1 MKEIKEINMMCIEC
15 EGKGYFEDVISEGL
29 QPGDPYLEPHV
40 ERCDE
45 CKVFAND
52 EEALAFLNDEPY
64 ISDEDKQQ
72 TLAEIA
78 AEKQKEKN
86 E

>member
-1 MKEIKEINMMCIEC
+1 MENKMVCIEC
-15 EGKGYFEDVISEGL
+15 NGKGYFEDVVSEGL
-29 QPGDPYLEPHV
+29 PIGDPYLEPHV

-45 CKVFAND
+45 CKQFAND
-52 EEALAFLNDEPY
+52 VEAYEASKGEAY

-78 AEKQKEKN
+78 AEKQQKEKN

>member
-1 MKEIKEINMMCIEC
+1 MKETKENKMICIEC

-29 QPGDPYLEPHV
+29 QPGDPYLEPHI

-52 EEALAFLNDEPY
+52 EEAVKHHMKGVN
-64 ISDEDKQQ
+64 
-72 TLAEIA
+72 
-78 AEKQKEKN
+78 N
-86 E
+86 ENTI

>member
-1 MKEIKEINMMCIEC
+1 MKCIEC

-52 EEALAFLNDEPY
+52 EEAKMS
-64 ISDEDKQQ
+64 IIRK
-72 TLAEIA
+72 EIV
-78 AEKQKEKN
+78 N
-86 E
+86 EVTV

>member
-1 MKEIKEINMMCIEC
+1 MKETKENKMICKEC

-29 QPGDPYLEPHV
+29 EEGDPYLEPHI

-52 EEALAFLNDEPY
+52 EE
-64 ISDEDKQQ
+64 
-72 TLAEIA
+72 EIGRA
-78 AEKQKEKN
+78 HV
-86 E
+86 